1 MPSSDLR
8 WPLAD
13 EPSPQLVLFEEL
25 GVRRVG
31 RGEYRGLEFLEVRAR
46 TIINT
51 IPPGPLPFRHT
62 INAYRGCSHACT
74 YCFARPTHEYLGLD
88 TGTDFDTKIVVKIN
102 AVERARAETDPTVW
116 AGEGIAMGT
125 NADPYQPAEGKYRL
139 TRGLLAV
146 LVERRN
152 PFSVLTKSPLVLRD
166 LDLLERATEAGIDFR
181 VDLSVPTLDEAA
193 WRATEPGTPHPR
205 KRIDAVAKLRAS
217 GVTSGVVMGPVL
229 PGISDRPE
237 QLEQVV
243 TAAVDAD
250 ADSITPIALHL
261 TPGVKEHYLAWLR
274 AMRPE
279 LVDLHESR
287 YDGRSYAPRAV
298 RTLLQRRVRQLV
310 ARHAPDDHPTRRRRF
325 APVDAGGH
333 TAKETSQPMLDLS

>member
-1 MPSSDLR
+1 MPSADLR

-13 EPSPQLVLFEEL
+13 EPSPQLVLFDDL

-51 IPPGPLPFRHT
+51 LPAGPLPFRHT
-62 INAYRGCSHACT
+62 INAYRGCSHACA

-88 TGTDFDTKIVVKIN
+88 AGTDFDTKIVVKIN

-116 AGEGIAMGT
+116 AAEGIAMGT
-125 NADPYQPAEGKYRL
+125 NTDPYQPAEGKYRL
-139 TRGLLAV
+139 TRGLLEV

-166 LDLLERATEAGIDFR
+166 LDLLECAMEAGIDFR
-181 VDLSVPTLDEAA
+181 VDLSVPTLDEAV
-193 WRATEPGTPHPR
+193 WRMTEPGTPHPR
-205 KRIDAVAKLRAS
+205 KRIDALARLRAS
-217 GVTSGVVMGPVL
+217 GVASGVVMGPVL

-237 QLEQVV
+237 QLQQVV
-243 TAAVDAD
+243 KAALAAD
-250 ADSITPIALHL
+250 ASSITPIALHL
-261 TPGVKEHYLAWLR
+261 KPGVKEHFLGWLG
-274 AMRPE
+274 AVRPE
-279 LVDLHESR
+279 LLGLHQSR

-310 ARHAPDDHPTRRRRF
+310 AQHAAVDHPARRRRL
-325 APVDAGGH
+325 APVAADHH
-333 TAKETSQPMLDLS
+333 TPNATSQQTLDLA